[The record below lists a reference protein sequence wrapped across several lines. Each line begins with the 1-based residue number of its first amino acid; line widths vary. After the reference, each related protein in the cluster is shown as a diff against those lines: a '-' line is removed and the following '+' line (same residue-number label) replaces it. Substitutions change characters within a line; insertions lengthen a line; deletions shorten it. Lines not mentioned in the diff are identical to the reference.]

1 MALRERERQLGHLAT
16 YLAVAATSVLL
27 ACTLV
32 PLAAGDPLDKS
43 CDTSGNYTRNSP
55 YQANVQRLAS
65 TLPRKASSS
74 PTLFATSQTG
84 AIPDVVYA
92 LALCRG
98 DVNASTCE
106 SCVAA
111 AFQDAQNL
119 CAFNQDTT
127 VFYDLCL
134 LRYSN
139 KNFLTFPISDGRG
152 DFMIL
157 SSKQNVTSPVRV
169 FDAAIAVL
177 LNATADYAAKANNSM
192 RFGSGVE
199 EFQTFDGQNPRIY
212 GLAQCTP
219 DMAPA
224 DCRTCLAGIL
234 STTLSS
240 FSGKTGGRILTLRCN
255 YRYDQDA
262 FFRGSPLLQ
271 LPEPAIGALLAPAP
285 AAIVKPPAS
294 RGGTTGNKAG
304 KVSAIALPIV
314 ALILAI
320 IVLCSCLWTRTKR
333 KPPAKAPF
341 PDTTNL
347 EDIKSIDSLV
357 IDLSTLR
364 IATENFNASN
374 KLGEGGFGVVYKGIL
389 PNDQEI
395 AVKRLSESSRQGIEE
410 LKNELV
416 LVAKLRHKN
425 LVTLVGVCL
434 ENNEKLLVYEHMPN
448 RSLDIILFDP
458 EKCKELDWGKRFKII
473 NGIARGLQYLHED
486 SQLKIIHRDLKA
498 SNVLLDY
505 DYNPKISDFGLARLF
520 GRDQTQDVTK
530 RVVGTYG
537 YMAPEYAM
545 RGYYSI
551 KSDVFSFGV
560 LILEI
565 VTGRRNGGSHSC
577 EETYDHLNLVWE
589 HWTTGTL
596 MEIIDSSLGRL
607 TPRDQMVKCIQI
619 GLLCVQDDPVDRPM
633 MSMVNVMLSRTMI
646 TLKTP
651 SKPVD
656 PGADDGLKADPGT
669 GAGLGI
675 DPSAVAPNSDVSS
688 AEPQVALGLGVVK
701 PERGLVHDPG
711 LDVVKPGLLSIVKP
725 APLGMSGVGVLGAPP
740 KRRCS
745 ALRKDSSLGSRPAIE
760 PASSCGTAAHSP
772 VGAFSRWPN
781 GRTTSKQH
789 SSREGRGG
797 WARWCT
803 GSICRRG
810 ED

>member
-1 MALRERERQLGHLAT
+1 MAKWVDPQWEEQHNAYRERRLMMQGAPHHQGSLTHSEYASRWSDSHGGQVCGRFKAWAMAHKGKATFDVNYNPEDQPEAYNNTSIHNRLSEYTSMAREVHGPEYDPSEENLDVEISMRLWNIVAARKNYQVGWLGHLAMSLVASQPRQVKQAPTRLGHLAT

-27 ACTLV
+27 VGTLA
-32 PLAAGDPLDKS
+32 PLAAGDPLLDKS

-55 YQANVQRLAS
+55 YQANIQRLSS

-98 DVNASTCE
+98 DVNTSACE
-106 SCVAA
+106 SCVAG
-111 AFQDAQNL
+111 AFVDAQNL
-119 CAFNQDTT
+119 CAFNQDAT

-139 KNFLTFPISDGRG
+139 KNFISFPTSDGRG
-152 DFMIL
+152 DFMIH
-157 SSKQNVTSPVRV
+157 SSKQNVTAPFGA
-169 FDAAIAVL
+169 FDAAVAVL

-199 EFQTFDGQNPRIY
+199 KFQTFDSQNPRIY

-224 DCRTCLAGIL
+224 DCRTCLTGIL
-234 STTLSS
+234 STTLSY

-255 YRYDQDA
+255 YRYEQHA
-262 FFRGSPLLQ
+262 FFSGRPLLQ
-271 LPEPAIGALLAPAP
+271 LPEPAIGALPAPAP

-304 KVSAIALPIV
+304 KVLAIALPIV
-314 ALILAI
+314 ALTLATI
-320 IVLCSCLWTRTKR
+320 AICYCLWTRTKR
-333 KPPAKAPF
+333 TPPAKAPF
-341 PDTTNL
+341 PDTTNP

-364 IATENFNASN
+364 IATENFNEGN

-410 LKNELV
+410 LKNELL

-434 ENNEKLLVYEHMPN
+434 ENNEKLLAYEHMPN

-458 EKCKELDWGKRFKII
+458 EKCKELHWGKRFKII

-520 GRDQTQDVTK
+520 GRDQTQDVTN
-530 RVVGTYG
+530 RVIGTYG

-545 RGYYSI
+545 RGYYSV

-565 VTGRRNGGSHSC
+565 VTGRKNRGSHRS
-577 EETYDHLNLVWE
+577 EETYDLLNFVWE
-589 HWTTGTL
+589 HWTRGTL
-596 MEIIDSSLGRL
+596 MEIMDSSLGRL

-619 GLLCVQDDPVDRPM
+619 GLLCVQDDPMDRPT
-633 MSMVNVMLSRTMI
+633 MSMVNVML
-646 TLKTP
+646 
-651 SKPVD
+651 
-656 PGADDGLKADPGT
+656 GT
-669 GAGLGI
+669 
-675 DPSAVAPNSDVSS
+675 
-688 AEPQVALGLGVVK
+688 
-701 PERGLVHDPG
+701 
-711 LDVVKPGLLSIVKP
+711 
-725 APLGMSGVGVLGAPP
+725 
-740 KRRCS
+740 
-745 ALRKDSSLGSRPAIE
+745 
-760 PASSCGTAAHSP
+760 
-772 VGAFSRWPN
+772 
-781 GRTTSKQH
+781 TTGYRLYH
-789 SSREGRGG
+789 
-797 WARWCT
+797 
-803 GSICRRG
+803 
-810 ED
+810 

>member
-294 RGGTTGNKAG
+294 RG
-304 KVSAIALPIV
+304 
-314 ALILAI
+314 
-320 IVLCSCLWTRTKR
+320 
-333 KPPAKAPF
+333 
-341 PDTTNL
+341 
-347 EDIKSIDSLV
+347 
-357 IDLSTLR
+357 
-364 IATENFNASN
+364 
-374 KLGEGGFGVVYKGIL
+374 
-389 PNDQEI
+389 
-395 AVKRLSESSRQGIEE
+395 
-410 LKNELV
+410 
-416 LVAKLRHKN
+416 
-425 LVTLVGVCL
+425 
-434 ENNEKLLVYEHMPN
+434 
-448 RSLDIILFDP
+448 DP

-651 SKPVD
+651 SKPVFCVQKD
-656 PGADDGLKADPGT
+656 AINLDMYLDVYQASQSASDKVDSSDVTDADLQWLFHAIVSPSHCNPMLVMVRGWLDKRGKASKKLAFGAYLQRLAALICDGDGPGGRNDKWECVTEIGENMTRGNIVTGSVRAGFHVGGTNIKLPCAELGVFLPRKLEGGNWLEEGLLEGGRVLKDRRGRARQPDTSTAAGGEWDSWGSRQEPQQYRSGWSDAASGSQPSALI
-669 GAGLGI
+669 GAGDAPIGAPYFSVGI
-675 DPSAVAPNSDVSS
+675 DYRYQGRVP
-688 AEPQVALGLGVVK
+688 VV
-701 PERGLVHDPG
+701 PPVPDADFFVPMQGYLDNNMHYIERVEE
-711 LDVVKPGLLSIVKP
+711 
-725 APLGMSGVGVLGAPP
+725 A
-740 KRRCS
+740 
-745 ALRKDSSLGSRPAIE
+745 
-760 PASSCGTAAHSP
+760 
-772 VGAFSRWPN
+772 
-781 GRTTSKQH
+781 TSQ
-789 SSREGRGG
+789 
-797 WARWCT
+797 
-803 GSICRRG
+803 
-810 ED
+810 